1 MLAKVLRGEAYKTRT
16 IEWPAAAA
24 DSPTS
29 GYAAEAHG
37 SAYRSA
43 ANQTDNELAILKAEL
58 ADARAE
64 TTQREQEAF
73 AAGKREGEAMARQ
86 ALDERLE
93 AELDKLRGLL
103 QELNLAGPKLRK
115 QTEEELVRLSVAIA
129 RRVLHRELTVDPSAL
144 QGLVKAAFD
153 RLDRREIKEIRT
165 DANSVA
171 SVKKIVEG
179 LGALGSVEV
188 IADGSLRPGSL
199 IIEMLRGQLDASVET
214 QLVEIE
220 RGFVDIVRHS

>member
-1 MLAKVLRGEAYKTRT
+1 MLAKVLRGQVNKATR
-16 IEWPAAAA
+16 IEWPAAGPPSSAPGGQV
-24 DSPTS
+24 S
-29 GYAAEAHG
+29 EA
-37 SAYRSA
+37 AYRSGL
-43 ANQTDNELAILKAEL
+43 NQPDELVSLKAEL

-64 TTQREQEAF
+64 TAQRVQEAF
-73 AAGKREGEAMARQ
+73 AAGKREGDALVRQ

-93 AELDKLRGLL
+93 AELEKLRGLL
-103 QELNLAGPKLRK
+103 RELNLAGPKLRK

-129 RRVLHRELTVDPSAL
+129 RRILHRELTVDPAAL

-171 SVKKIVEG
+171 SVKRIVEG
-179 LGALGSVEV
+179 LGTSGSVQV
-188 IADGSLRPGSL
+188 IADASLRPGSL
-199 IIEMLRGQLDASVET
+199 VIEVPRGQLDASLET